1 VDGHPKS
8 SYKEGVE
15 IIARPVTAM
24 ANHPVIR
31 GLGPLP
37 VVDEAHLGMWHA
49 DGIRVLMET
58 DHPLNDRPVR
68 TQRLHDAPPW
78 LSQAGAE
85 RHSVVGGTAPV
96 AGRHEENAVKLSLLV

>member
-1 VDGHPKS
+1 VDGHAKS

-15 IIARPVTAM
+15 IIARPVAAM

-37 VVDEAHLGMWHA
+37 VVDEAYLGMWHA

-58 DHPLNDRPVR
+58 DHPLNDRPVVYLGPDPSR
-68 TQRLHDAPPW
+68 RAIYIQLGHSASTM
-78 LSQAGAE
+78 
-85 RHSVVGGTAPV
+85 RHPGYRKLVRNAILWS
-96 AGRHEENAVKLSLLV
+96 AGRLQ